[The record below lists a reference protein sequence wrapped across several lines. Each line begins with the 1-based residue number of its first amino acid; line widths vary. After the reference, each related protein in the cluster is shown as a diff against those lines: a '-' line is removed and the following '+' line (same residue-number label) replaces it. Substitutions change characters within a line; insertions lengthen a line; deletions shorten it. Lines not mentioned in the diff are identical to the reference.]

1 MSIDTIIDSALG
13 LVVGVYIVYSNN
25 EINSLHDDIRDLNRI
40 IKRLQAKNGMRADGI
55 DKAG

>member
-55 DKAG
+55 DKAR